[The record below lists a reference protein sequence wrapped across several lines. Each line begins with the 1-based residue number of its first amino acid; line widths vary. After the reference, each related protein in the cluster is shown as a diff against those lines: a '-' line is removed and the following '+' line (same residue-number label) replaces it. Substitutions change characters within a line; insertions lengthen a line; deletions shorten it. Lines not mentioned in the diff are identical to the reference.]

1 VNTENEKLLFI
12 YKFRRYYSDFNRSNI
27 GGKKIS
33 EKQNKL
39 LNKARKNNDKVKIYL
54 VSGNQLE
61 GTIEGFD
68 NFSVTLNINGKKDM
82 IYKHA
87 ISTVV
92 F

>member
-1 VNTENEKLLFI
+1 M
-12 YKFRRYYSDFNRSNI
+12 SD
-27 GGKKIS
+27 
-33 EKQNKL
+33 KQNKL
-39 LNKARKNNDKVKIYL
+39 LNKAIKNEDKVKIYL

-68 NFSVTLNINGKKDM
+68 NFSVTLNRDGKQNM

>member
-1 VNTENEKLLFI
+1 M
-12 YKFRRYYSDFNRSNI
+12 SD
-27 GGKKIS
+27 
-33 EKQNKL
+33 KQNKL
-39 LNKARKNNDKVKIYL
+39 LNKARKNDDKVKIYL

-68 NFSVTLNINGKKDM
+68 NFSVTLNKNGKQNM